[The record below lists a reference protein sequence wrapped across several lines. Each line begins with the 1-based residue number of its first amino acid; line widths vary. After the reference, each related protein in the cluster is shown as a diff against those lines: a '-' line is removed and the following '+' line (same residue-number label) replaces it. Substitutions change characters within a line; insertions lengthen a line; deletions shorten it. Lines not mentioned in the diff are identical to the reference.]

1 MRSPPCRLNGQELTV
16 ANKEGER
23 LFQRVRELAAAL
35 AEAGHQ
41 QSAFVLR
48 SDLLLSASSGL
59 EIAMALRHHLKEISR
74 AENVAAEMRKSAAE
88 LWHAFDRAID
98 RE

>member
-1 MRSPPCRLNGQELTV
+1 M
-16 ANKEGER
+16 ANEEGER

-48 SDLLLSASSGL
+48 SDLSLSASSGL
-59 EIAMALRHHLKEISR
+59 EIGMALRHHLKEVSR
-74 AENVAAEMRKSAAE
+74 AENVAAEMRASAAE

-98 RE
+98 P